1 MGEATI
7 STTISDDRERRI
19 AEESA
24 EVVEELSEQPRHRQ
38 PSSLPPDRF
47 LDRELSWL
55 AFNERVLELAED
67 ERVPLLERLR
77 YAGIFAMNLDEFFMV
92 RVAALRR
99 RIAAGL
105 DAAPVDGVSAHES
118 LAAVAERTHALMS
131 RHAVQFAGE
140 LRPGLAAEGIELL
153 AWADLTAGEQGKM
166 HDLFEEQVYPVLTP
180 LAVDPAHPFPYISG
194 LSLNLAVIARDPAEG
209 RERFARVKVPPSLA
223 RFLRVGD
230 GERFVAL
237 EEVIEAHL
245 PSLFPGVDVLEAC
258 AFRVTRNEDLEV
270 GDEDGD
276 NLLVALEREL
286 ARRRFGAA
294 VRLELEDRA
303 SDHVLDLLVREL
315 GIGADA
321 VYRLPGP
328 LDLADVIALADLP
341 HPQLAYPPFVPATPA
356 ALQRDPEELF
366 AAVEQGDVLVHHPYD
381 SFTTTV
387 QELIEQASVDPRVL
401 AIKQTLYRTSGDSP
415 VVDALVDAA
424 RSGKQ
429 VLVIVEIKAR
439 FDERANIRWARTLEQ
454 AGCNVVYGLVGLK
467 THCKVALVVRQGPGG
482 ALRRYAHI
490 GTGNYNPKTA
500 RVYEDIGILT
510 ADPEICAD
518 VADLFNHLSG
528 HTRHLD
534 YERLLVAPETLR
546 DGLLHRIRRESAAA
560 RAGRPSGITMK
571 LNSLVDDEM
580 IDSLYDA
587 SQAGVR
593 VDLVVR
599 SRCSLR
605 PGVPG
610 LSERIQVRSIVG
622 RFLEHSRILRFHAD
636 GADEL
641 WLGSADLMRRNLDR
655 RVEAMVDVR
664 DEAARASVI
673 ATLDTLLAE
682 DVEAWHLGP
691 DGEWSRR
698 YGPGM
703 RDVHEVLL
711 ASRSQHGAP
720 PPDQVPDVVRSEGD

>member
-7 STTISDDRERRI
+7 STTLSDDRERRI

-24 EVVEELSEQPRHRQ
+24 EVVEELSERPRRRE

-67 ERVPLLERLR
+67 RRVPLLERLR

-92 RVAALRR
+92 RVAGLRR

-118 LAAVAERTHALMS
+118 LAAVAARSQALMS
-131 RHAVQFAGE
+131 RHAAQFAGE

-153 AWADLTAGEQGKM
+153 AWADLTDGEQSKM

-230 GERFVAL
+230 GERFVPL

-315 GIGADA
+315 GMGAEA

-328 LDLADVIALADLP
+328 LDLADVMALADLS
-341 HPQLAYPPFVPATPA
+341 HPQLAYPSFVPATPA

-366 AAVEQGDVLVHHPYD
+366 AAIEEGEVLVHHPYD

-439 FDERANIRWARTLEQ
+439 FDERANIRWARKLEQ

-467 THCKVALVVRQGPGG
+467 THCKVALVVRQEPGG
-482 ALRRYAHI
+482 KLRRYAHI

-500 RVYEDIGILT
+500 RVYEDIGLLT

-546 DGLLHRIRRESAAA
+546 DGRPRRQSFRHHHEAQQPGRRRGDRRSL
-560 RAGRPSGITMK
+560 RRVAGRRP
-571 LNSLVDDEM
+571 D
-580 IDSLYDA
+580 
-587 SQAGVR
+587 
-593 VDLVVR
+593 
-599 SRCSLR
+599 R
-605 PGVPG
+605 PGRPKSVLAPARG
-610 LSERIQVRSIVG
+610 AGAL
-622 RFLEHSRILRFHAD
+622 
-636 GADEL
+636 GADP
-641 WLGSADLMRRNLDR
+641 GPQHRRSLPRALPHPALSCRRRRRALDR
-655 RVEAMVDVR
+655 
-664 DEAARASVI
+664 
-673 ATLDTLLAE
+673 
-682 DVEAWHLGP
+682 
-691 DGEWSRR
+691 
-698 YGPGM
+698 
-703 RDVHEVLL
+703 
-711 ASRSQHGAP
+711 
-720 PPDQVPDVVRSEGD
+720 